1 MLPSLRGLIT
11 KAPLTLHASQFALRW
26 RTEAEVLSGAGE
38 NTCGNT
44 RCKHHDNQDAAVQI
58 NTLELPFAYEEHG
71 ERKSALVKVV
81 LCPRCLKKLM
91 WKRNNEKAAGQPAI
105 PSDGPAE
112 PDNSVEDK
120 ADDTKRW
127 RRSKGRVD
135 DKHDKRESSM
145 REPGPSTR
153 RRTSRSRS
161 PRDRKERDSSR
172 RRRSPSP

>member
-1 MLPSLRGLIT
+1 
-11 KAPLTLHASQFALRW
+11 
-26 RTEAEVLSGAGE
+26 VLSGAGE

-58 NTLELPFAYEEHG
+58 STLELPFAYEEHA

-91 WKRNNEKAAGQPAI
+91 WKRNKEKATGQPAI

-153 RRTSRSRS
+153 RRTSRSCS
-161 PRDRKERDSSR
+161 PRDRKDRDSSR